1 MEALADWEEKDMP
14 DRSADLVFTN
24 GRIYTLDRKRP
35 WASAIAVKG
44 GRTIAVG
51 EASDVSGLSGSS
63 TRVVDLKGAMMMPGI
78 VDVHAHLMM
87 GGMAELF
94 ELRFPPTA
102 TFETLIARIGEAA
115 AKAPEGSWIIGGQWG
130 SDLLPKLNTLE
141 ALAALDRASQGR
153 PVMLRDDTYHNRWI
167 NSAALALAGLSAAS
181 ADPEKGS
188 IGRDAATGAL
198 TGMMIETAAG
208 IVERTIALS
217 GHYTDEMGRAAMA
230 RSIATLNS
238 YGVTAFLD
246 AAAMQ
251 PVLASLK
258 GLDDRGELTAWS
270 VSAMPAV
277 EPSFMF
283 GIAGDELIALREQY
297 RSVHAKPDFV
307 KIFLD
312 GVPGARTAAFHEP
325 YTKDPVLGCCFRGST
340 IVTVPE
346 LIRWVGKCEKLGLG
360 VKIHCAGDAAVSQ
373 ALDAIDV
380 VRSFN
385 GPAKVMHHIAHA
397 SYIAPDDIAR
407 FAELGVVADLS
418 PFLWYPTSFLEG
430 HKQTMG
436 EARALRFWPNKD
448 LLAAGALL
456 AGGSDW
462 PVMPNPDPWD
472 GIEGL
477 VTRRNPSGEFPGA
490 ALWPEQSIDVATALE
505 IFTINSARAI
515 GLGDTVG
522 SIEIGK
528 SADLIVLD
536 RNVLETPSED
546 LADTKVL
553 TTYFEGRVVYERG

>member
-1 MEALADWEEKDMP
+1 MP
-14 DRSADLVFTN
+14 NGNADLVLTN
-24 GRIYTLDRKRP
+24 GRVYTMDRTQP
-35 WASAIAVKG
+35 WASAVAVKG
-44 GRTIAVG
+44 GRIVAVG
-51 EASDVSGLSGSS
+51 DADAVAAMTGAE
-63 TRVVDLKGAMMMPGI
+63 TRVVDLRGAMLMPGI

-87 GGMAELF
+87 GGQAELF
-94 ELRFPPTA
+94 ELRFSSTA
-102 TFETLIARIGEAA
+102 SFDLLIEQVRQAA
-115 AKAPEGSWIIGGQWG
+115 ARTPEKGWIIGGQWG

-141 ALAALDRASQGR
+141 ALATLDKVSHGR
-153 PVMLRDDTYHNRWI
+153 PVMLRDDTYHNRWV
-167 NSAALALAGLSAAS
+167 NSEAMRLAGLSKTTP
-181 ADPEKGS
+181 DPEKGS

-198 TGMMIETAAG
+198 TGMMIESAAG
-208 IVERTIALS
+208 IVERTIAQS
-217 GHYTDEMGRAAMA
+217 GHYTQEMDRAAMA

-251 PVLASLK
+251 PILAALK

-283 GIAGDELIALREQY
+283 GIAGDELIALRDQY
-297 RSVHAKPDFV
+297 RSAHAKPDFV

-325 YTKDPVLGCCFRGST
+325 YVEDPILGCCFRGST
-340 IVTVPE
+340 IVTVPD
-346 LIRWVGKCEKLGLG
+346 LIRWMGKCEKLGLG

-385 GPAKVMHHIAHA
+385 GPTKLVHHIAHA
-397 SYIAPDDIAR
+397 SYIAPEDIAR
-407 FAELGVVADLS
+407 FAELGVAADLS

-436 EARALRFWPNKD
+436 EARAQRFWPNKD

-462 PVMPNPDPWD
+462 PVMPNPDPWN

-477 VTRRNPSGEFPGA
+477 VTRRNPSGEFAGV
-490 ALWPEQSIDVATALE
+490 ALWPEQALDVATALE
-505 IFTINSARAI
+505 IFTINSARAV
-515 GLGDTVG
+515 GLANTVG

-536 RNVLETPSED
+536 RNVLEIPADEI
-546 LADTKVL
+546 ADTKVL
-553 TTYFEGRVVYERG
+553 TTYFEGRVVYERS

>member
-1 MEALADWEEKDMP
+1 MP
-14 DRSADLVFTN
+14 IADLVLTN
-24 GRIYTLDRKRP
+24 GRFYVMDGDRS
-35 WASAIAVKG
+35 WASAVAVKG
-44 GRTIAVG
+44 GRIVAVG
-51 EASDVSGLSGSS
+51 DASTVDPLTGPD
-63 TRVVDLKGAMMMPGI
+63 TRTVDLGGRMVMPGI

-87 GGMAELF
+87 GGQAELF
-94 ELRFPPTA
+94 ELRFPSTSR
-102 TFETLIARIGEAA
+102 FETLIEKVRERAA
-115 AKAPEGSWIIGGQWG
+115 ATPQGSWIIGGQWG
-130 SDLLPKLNTLE
+130 SDLLSKLNTPE
-141 ALAALDRASQGR
+141 ALAALDAASGGH
-153 PVMLRDDTYHNRWI
+153 PVMLRDDTYHNRWV
-167 NSAALALAGLSAAS
+167 NSEALRLAGVTAS
-181 ADPEKGS
+181 TPDPEQGS
-188 IGRDAATGAL
+188 IGRDTKSGAL
-198 TGMMIETAAG
+198 TGMMIESAAG
-208 IVERTIALS
+208 LVERTVAAS
-217 GHYTDEMGRAAMA
+217 GHYTAEMDRAAMA
-230 RSIATLNS
+230 QSISTLNS

-251 PVLASLK
+251 PILAALK

-283 GIAGDELIALREQY
+283 GIAGDELIALSDQY
-297 RSVHAKPDFV
+297 RGAHARPDFV

-325 YTKDPVLGCCFRGST
+325 YTPDPVLGCCFRGST
-340 IVTVPE
+340 IVTVPD
-346 LIRWVGKCEKLGLG
+346 LIRWIGKCEKLGLA

-385 GPAKVMHHIAHA
+385 GPTKLIHHIAHA
-397 SYIAPDDIAR
+397 SYITPADIPR
-407 FAELGVVADLS
+407 FAELGVAADLS

-436 EARALRFWPNKD
+436 EERAQRFWPNRQ
-448 LLAAGALL
+448 LIATGALL

-462 PVMPNPDPWD
+462 PVMPNPDPWN

-477 VTRRNPSGEFPGA
+477 VTRRNPGGEFPGV
-490 ALWPEQSIDVATALE
+490 ALWPEEAIDVATALE
-505 IFTINSARAI
+505 IFTINSARAV

-536 RNVLETPSED
+536 RNVLEIP
-546 LADTKVL
+546 ADEIADVKVL

>member
-1 MEALADWEEKDMP
+1 MP

-24 GRIYTLDRKRP
+24 GRIYTLVRKRP
-35 WASAIAVKG
+35 WASAVAVKG
-44 GRTIAVG
+44 GRIVAVG
-51 EASDVSGLSGSS
+51 EAADVAALTGAA
-63 TRVVDLKGAMMMPGI
+63 TRVVDLEGAMMMPGI

-87 GGMAELF
+87 GGQAELF

-102 TFETLIARIGEAA
+102 SFETLIARVGEAA

-130 SDLLPKLNTLE
+130 SDLLPKLNRLE
-141 ALAALDRASQGR
+141 ALAALDRVSQGR
-153 PVMLRDDTYHNRWI
+153 PVMLRDDTYHNRWV
-167 NSAALALAGLSAAS
+167 NSQALVLAGLSAS
-181 ADPEKGS
+181 SPDPEKGS
-188 IGRDAATGAL
+188 IGRDPATGAL
-198 TGMMIETAAG
+198 TGMMIESAAG
-208 IVERTIALS
+208 IVERTIAQS
-217 GHYTDEMGRAAMA
+217 GHYTEEMDRAAMA

-251 PVLASLK
+251 PILAALK

-297 RSVHAKPDFV
+297 RGVHAKPDFV

-385 GPAKVMHHIAHA
+385 GPTKLKHHIAHA
-397 SYIAPDDIAR
+397 SYIAPDDVAR

-436 EARALRFWPNKD
+436 EARALRFWPNRD

-490 ALWPEQSIDVATALE
+490 ALWPEQAIDVATALE

-515 GLGDTVG
+515 GLADTVG

-536 RNVLETPSED
+536 RNVLETPAED

-553 TTYFEGRVVYERG
+553 TTWFEGRVVYERA

>member
-1 MEALADWEEKDMP
+1 MP
-14 DRSADLVFTN
+14 DRSADLIFTN

-35 WASAIAVKG
+35 WASAVAVKG
-44 GRTIAVG
+44 GRIVAVG
-51 EASDVSGLSGSS
+51 EPADVSGLTGSS

-94 ELRFPPTA
+94 ELRFAPT
-102 TFETLIARIGEAA
+102 TSFETLIARVGEAA
-115 AKAPEGSWIIGGQWG
+115 AKAPEGSWIVGGQWG

-153 PVMLRDDTYHNRWI
+153 PVMLRDDTYHNRWV

-198 TGMMIETAAG
+198 TGMLIETAAG
-208 IVERTIALS
+208 IIERTIVLS

-297 RSVHAKPDFV
+297 RGVHAKPDFV

-407 FAELGVVADLS
+407 FADLGVVADLS

-490 ALWPEQSIDVATALE
+490 ALWPEQAIDVATALE

-536 RNVLETPSED
+536 RNVLETPASD

-553 TTYFEGRVVYERG
+553 TTWFEGRVVHERA

>member
-1 MEALADWEEKDMP
+1 MP
-14 DRSADLVFTN
+14 DRNADLVFTN

-35 WASAIAVKG
+35 WASAVAVKG
-44 GRTIAVG
+44 GRIIVVG
-51 EASDVSGLSGSS
+51 EGADVAALMGPA

-87 GGMAELF
+87 GGQAELF

-102 TFETLIARIGEAA
+102 SFETLIARVGEAA

-130 SDLLPKLNTLE
+130 SDLLPKLNRLE
-141 ALAALDRASQGR
+141 ALAALDRVSHGR
-153 PVMLRDDTYHNRWI
+153 LVMLRDDTYHNRWV
-167 NSAALALAGLSAAS
+167 NSEALGLAGLSAS
-181 ADPEKGS
+181 SPDPKKGS
-188 IGRDAATGAL
+188 IGRDPATGAL
-198 TGMMIETAAG
+198 TGMMIESAAG
-208 IVERTIALS
+208 IVERTIAQS
-217 GHYTDEMGRAAMA
+217 GHYTEEMDRAAMA

-251 PVLASLK
+251 PILAALK

-283 GIAGDELIALREQY
+283 GIAGEELIALREQY
-297 RSVHAKPDFV
+297 RGVHAKPDFV

-346 LIRWVGKCEKLGLG
+346 LIRWIGKCEKLGLG

-380 VRSFN
+380 ARSFN
-385 GPAKVMHHIAHA
+385 GPTKLKHHIAHA

-490 ALWPEQSIDVATALE
+490 SLWPEQAIDIATALE
-505 IFTINSARAI
+505 IFTINSARAV
-515 GLGDTVG
+515 GLADTVG

-536 RNVLETPSED
+536 RNVLETPAKD

-553 TTYFEGRVVYERG
+553 TTWFEGRVVYERA